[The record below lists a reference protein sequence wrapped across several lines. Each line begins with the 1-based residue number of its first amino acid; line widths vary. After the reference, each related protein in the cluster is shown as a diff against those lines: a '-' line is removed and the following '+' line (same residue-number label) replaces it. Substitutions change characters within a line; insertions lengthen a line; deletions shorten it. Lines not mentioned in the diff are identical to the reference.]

1 VKKQEVIMQKNNYYI
16 KTNRIFNHVRE
27 YGWIATVLIAIGGLW
42 EPKLGLAVLLVMA
55 GLTITSF
62 FSGRYWCGNV
72 CFHGS
77 LFDKIILPVSRNTK
91 IPDFFKSKPF
101 IIGFFIFFMANFTRR
116 IITVSQYW
124 GTYDIWD
131 KLGALFSNTYLM
143 VLIVGGALAI
153 LINPR
158 TWCQFCPM
166 GTMQKLSHSLGKKL
180 GITKKTEKKVTI
192 SDKDRCISCGKCAKV
207 CPFQLEPYKEFSDNN
222 QFDNIDCIKCS
233 TCVANCPLKI
243 LSLKKDAA

>member
-1 VKKQEVIMQKNNYYI
+1 MQKNNYYI

-27 YGWIATVLIAIGGLW
+27 YGWMATVLIAIGGLW
-42 EPKLGLAVLLVMA
+42 VPKLGLAVLLVMA

-153 LINPR
+153 LINPLCGR
-158 TWCQFCPM
+158 
-166 GTMQKLSHSLGKKL
+166 
-180 GITKKTEKKVTI
+180 IVVT
-192 SDKDRCISCGKCAKV
+192 V
-207 CPFQLEPYKEFSDNN
+207 P
-222 QFDNIDCIKCS
+222 
-233 TCVANCPLKI
+233 
-243 LSLKKDAA
+243 

>member
-1 VKKQEVIMQKNNYYI
+1 MQKNNYYI

-101 IIGFFIFFMANFTRR
+101 IIGFFIFLWLTL
-116 IITVSQYW
+116 Q
-124 GTYDIWD
+124 GE
-131 KLGALFSNTYLM
+131 L
-143 VLIVGGALAI
+143 
-153 LINPR
+153 
-158 TWCQFCPM
+158 
-166 GTMQKLSHSLGKKL
+166 
-180 GITKKTEKKVTI
+180 
-192 SDKDRCISCGKCAKV
+192 
-207 CPFQLEPYKEFSDNN
+207 
-222 QFDNIDCIKCS
+222 
-233 TCVANCPLKI
+233 
-243 LSLKKDAA
+243 

>member
-1 VKKQEVIMQKNNYYI
+1 MQKNNYYI

-158 TWCQFCPM
+158 TWC
-166 GTMQKLSHSLGKKL
+166 
-180 GITKKTEKKVTI
+180 
-192 SDKDRCISCGKCAKV
+192 
-207 CPFQLEPYKEFSDNN
+207 
-222 QFDNIDCIKCS
+222 
-233 TCVANCPLKI
+233 
-243 LSLKKDAA
+243 